1 MAGKSLE
8 ARCLLA
14 MKKRFVASPL
24 CYKSSCPSPLLSSF
38 SSPSHSLSSL
48 SSSLSSPHSP
58 SSSHSPSS
66 PSHSLSFPS
75 SLSSLSLS
83 SSSRSLSS
91 YSRSSPSSSR
101 SSPSS
106 SRSSPFSSRSSSPSR
121 ASSLA
126 AAFALPGGLS
136 GGGRDRLWAFVSS
149 RSVSFKSRAEWRAF
163 MRLPPKSRVEPR
175 RPIPR
180 IFPWRMA
187 HNPLPRR
194 YPLYKHRTL
203 FLPLSL
209 PSYAPQPAI
218 SGVPV
223 APLTITSNAA
233 QLPRTSLLQSAVR
246 QLRPLSAPQS
256 PSLSSPQAGP
266 SQSSSEPSFPL
277 NLPAVLRERGLR
289 RREGA
294 SSSSWLAS
302 LATSLQDDAARLAG
316 QCFPNAS
323 PNISRPARCAF
334 AGTFLAVYSS
344 DEFPAVCV
352 VREALGRVAPGV
364 RLDGRQ
370 EAGEGLLKIF
380 REDGVEVFVKDEVNR
395 LDRTRKTALAKREA
409 GRAAV
414 QSILLACGVAAV

>member
-8 ARCLLA
+8 ARCLLT
-14 MKKRFVASPL
+14 MKRRFVASPV
-24 CYKSSCPSPLLSSF
+24 CYKSFLPSSLLSSL
-38 SSPSHSLSSL
+38 SSPSHSAYPPSASPSSSSSSSPHSL
-48 SSSLSSPHSP
+48 SCPPHSLSSPF
-58 SSSHSPSS
+58 
-66 PSHSLSFPS
+66 SL
-75 SLSSLSLS
+75 
-83 SSSRSLSS
+83 SSRSLSS
-91 YSRSSPSSSR
+91 SSPLRSSPSSSR
-101 SSPSS
+101 SSPASS
-106 SRSSPFSSRSSSPSR
+106 SSSPPSPAFPAGSVVSAFC

-126 AAFALPGGLS
+126 AVFALPGALS
-136 GGGRDRLWAFVSS
+136 GLGRDRLWACVSS
-149 RSVSFKSRAEWRAF
+149 RSVSFKNRAEWRAF

-209 PSYAPQPAI
+209 PSYSPQPAI
-218 SGVPV
+218 SGVAV
-223 APLTITSNAA
+223 APLTITTNAA
-233 QLPRTSLLQSAVR
+233 QLPRTLLLQSAVR

-256 PSLSSPQAGP
+256 PSPSSPQSSP
-266 SQSSSEPSFPL
+266 SQASSEPSFPL
-277 NLPAVLRERGLR
+277 NLPGVLREGGLR

-294 SSSSWLAS
+294 RSSSWLAS
-302 LATSLQDDAARLAG
+302 LATSLQDDAAQLAG
-316 QCFPNAS
+316 QCFPSAS
-323 PNISRPARCAF
+323 PNISRPASCAF

-344 DEFPAVCV
+344 DEFPAICV

-364 RLDGRQ
+364 RLALRQ

-380 REDGVEVFVKDEVNR
+380 RDDGMAVFVKDEVNR

-414 QSILLACGVAAV
+414 QSILLACGVAVG

>member
-8 ARCLLA
+8 ARCLLT
-14 MKKRFVASPL
+14 MKRRFVASPV
-24 CYKSSCPSPLLSSF
+24 CYKSSLPSSLLSSL
-38 SSPSHSLSSL
+38 SSPSHSLSSPPH
-48 SSSLSSPHSP
+48 SLSSPF
-58 SSSHSPSS
+58 
-66 PSHSLSFPS
+66 SL
-75 SLSSLSLS
+75 
-83 SSSRSLSS
+83 SSRSLSS
-91 YSRSSPSSSR
+91 SSSPLRSSPSSSR
-101 SSPSS
+101 SSPASS
-106 SRSSPFSSRSSSPSR
+106 SSSPPSPAFPAGSVVSAFC

-126 AAFALPGGLS
+126 AVFALPGALS
-136 GGGRDRLWAFVSS
+136 GLGRDRLWACVSS
-149 RSVSFKSRAEWRAF
+149 RSVSFKNRAEWRAF

-209 PSYAPQPAI
+209 PSYSPQPAI
-218 SGVPV
+218 SGVAV
-223 APLTITSNAA
+223 APLTITTNAA

-256 PSLSSPQAGP
+256 PSPSSPQSSP
-266 SQSSSEPSFPL
+266 SQASSEPSFPL
-277 NLPAVLRERGLR
+277 NLPGVLREGGLR

-294 SSSSWLAS
+294 RSSSWLAS
-302 LATSLQDDAARLAG
+302 LATSLQDDAAQLAG
-316 QCFPNAS
+316 QCFPSAS
-323 PNISRPARCAF
+323 PNISRPASCAF

-344 DEFPAVCV
+344 DEFPAICV
-352 VREALGRVAPGV
+352 VREALGRVTPGV
-364 RLDGRQ
+364 RLALRQ

-380 REDGVEVFVKDEVNR
+380 RDDGVAVFVKDEVNR

-414 QSILLACGVAAV
+414 QSILLACGVAVG